1 MSVTRKLAKKYRV
14 KGNSLSEKDLKV
26 SSSADSCSHRL
37 RTSFGIR
44 NGRFGKFEA
53 VKVETPT
60 TTFYVQT
67 VDGEYRSSL
76 GCWITTD
83 TEHDD
88 IDHDDYPEIDI
99 VIKAAEKFAES
110 LLDVDNK
117 IENPN
122 YHNKDASPY
131 QRRFNEEE

>member
-26 SSSADSCSHRL
+26 HRYLDLSCSWDEGE
-37 RTSFGIR
+37 TT
-44 NGRFGKFEA
+44 

>member
-14 KGNSLSEKDLKV
+14 KGNSLREKDLKV
-26 SSSADSCSHRL
+26 SSADSGDEGE
-37 RTSFGIR
+37 TT
-44 NGRFGKFEA
+44 

>member
-1 MSVTRKLAKKYRV
+1 MNITRKLAKKYRV
-14 KGNSLSEKDLKV
+14 KGNSLIREKDLKV
-26 SSSADSCSHRL
+26 SSAD
-37 RTSFGIR
+37 FG
-44 NGRFGKFEA
+44 NDGEGETT